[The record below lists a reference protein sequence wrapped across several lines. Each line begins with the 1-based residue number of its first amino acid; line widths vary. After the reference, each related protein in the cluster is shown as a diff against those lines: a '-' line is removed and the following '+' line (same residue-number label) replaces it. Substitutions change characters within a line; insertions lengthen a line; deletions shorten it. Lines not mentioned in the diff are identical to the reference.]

1 MKLDAEFIRLP
12 LTFDAER
19 MAEEVAQFSQQ
30 DWRGHPQDVGG
41 NFRLPLIA
49 AGGDP
54 NDDEVKG
61 EMAPTPHLERCEYLR
76 QVLASFDTVLGRTR
90 LMRIDGNAQAT
101 MHVDD
106 NYYWV
111 DRVRVHVPIVTRPEI
126 EFVCGE
132 NTVHMPAGEAW
143 LFDTWRMHNALN
155 PTGER
160 RIHLVADTV
169 GSEGFWRLVESG
181 ERPFVE
187 GGDPAPSE
195 RVPYDP
201 GASAE
206 VETERSNFPV
216 VMTPGEQER
225 LAESLLEDLDP
236 TSDAGATES
245 LRSALL
251 DFLRSWESAWERYGT
266 SDAGFPAYRE
276 LLQALEHSLAP
287 LDGELRLA
295 NGTDAAKIA
304 GRWLVEPALNPELT
318 AVEA

>member
-12 LTFDAER
+12 LTFDAGR
-19 MAEEVAQFSQQ
+19 LAEEVAQFSEQ

-76 QVLASFDTVLGRTR
+76 QVLASLDTVLGRTR
-90 LMRIDGNAQAT
+90 LMRIDGNAEAT

-111 DRVRVHVPIVTRPEI
+111 DRVRVHVPIVTSPEI

-169 GSEGFWRLVESG
+169 GSEGFWRLVQGG

-195 RVPYDP
+195 HVPYDP

-206 VETERSNFPV
+206 VETERTNFPV
-216 VMTPGEQER
+216 VMSPGEQER
-225 LAESLLEDLDP
+225 LAESLFDDLDP
-236 TSDAGATES
+236 ANDAEATRQPALRPAGVHAELGIRLGAQRD
-245 LRSALL
+245 LRGRLPGLSRPPSGLRALAHRPRRR
-251 DFLRSWESAWERYGT
+251 D
-266 SDAGFPAYRE
+266 PAHQRNRRR
-276 LLQALEHSLAP
+276 QDRGAV
-287 LDGELRLA
+287 
-295 NGTDAAKIA
+295 A
-304 GRWLVEPALNPELT
+304 GRTGAQP
-318 AVEA
+318 